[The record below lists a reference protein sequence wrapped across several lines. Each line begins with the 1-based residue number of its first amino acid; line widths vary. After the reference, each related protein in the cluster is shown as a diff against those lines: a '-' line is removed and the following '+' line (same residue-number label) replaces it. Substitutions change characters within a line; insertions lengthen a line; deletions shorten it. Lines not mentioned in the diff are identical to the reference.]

1 MLEHISRGQVE
12 VLCARV
18 TSTGLGAFPH
28 FPQSVLSGEVS
39 LFFFSRQ
46 NLKSPQI
53 LVAPSS
59 HGRGR
64 CSG

>member
-1 MLEHISRGQVE
+1 MLEYISSGQVE
-12 VLCARV
+12 MLCARV
-18 TSTGLGAFPH
+18 TSTGLGAFPD
-28 FPQSVLSGEVS
+28 FPWSVLSGEVS

-59 HGRGR
+59 RGHGK